1 MGFGYDLCIDIIKGS
16 KREIYMSFLSL
27 VVKNPFRNKTRSS
40 LAIVGIAIG
49 IMVIVALGM
58 VTGGLKASTQSTL
71 KAGAAE
77 ITVVQTG
84 STSFGSGGTL
94 NQTLVADL
102 LPISGVKDT
111 AGILRASNTS
121 TISSSASSSSQTSFG
136 PPGAGVSITGIE
148 TGKLNLM
155 GIDSVNGT
163 LFTNNSA
170 DEVIV
175 GKTAAE
181 GLNQTVGDTINLY
194 GKDFKIVGT
203 FETGNFITDAGI
215 MMSLSTL
222 QNLTGNEDKISNVLV
237 KVTDDANVTTV
248 SKTIEDT
255 YPNELSTTTAE
266 ATAGRINQGLGFI
279 DTATWAISLLAIFI
293 GAVGVINTMIMSVY
307 ERTREIGVLKAV
319 GWKDRRILGMIL
331 GESVVLTLIAF
342 VVGTVVA
349 VVGVELLLT
358 LSPSVGGIITP
369 SYAPDIFIRAF
380 VVAFLVGVIGGLY
393 PAYRA
398 SRLSPTEAL
407 RYE

>member
-1 MGFGYDLCIDIIKGS
+1 VGFGYDLCIDIIKGS

-111 AGILRASNTS
+111 AGILRASNSS

-222 QNLTGNEDKISNVLV
+222 QNLTSNEDKISNVLV

-255 YPNELSTTTAE
+255 YPNELSTTTA
-266 ATAGRINQGLGFI
+266 
-279 DTATWAISLLAIFI
+279 
-293 GAVGVINTMIMSVY
+293 
-307 ERTREIGVLKAV
+307 
-319 GWKDRRILGMIL
+319 
-331 GESVVLTLIAF
+331 
-342 VVGTVVA
+342 
-349 VVGVELLLT
+349 
-358 LSPSVGGIITP
+358 
-369 SYAPDIFIRAF
+369 
-380 VVAFLVGVIGGLY
+380 
-393 PAYRA
+393 
-398 SRLSPTEAL
+398 
-407 RYE
+407 

>member
-1 MGFGYDLCIDIIKGS
+1 LCIVIIKGF
-16 KREIYMSFLSL
+16 KGEIYMSFLSL

-77 ITVVQTG
+77 ITVGQTG
-84 STSFGSGGTL
+84 SNSFGSGGTL
-94 NQTLVADL
+94 NQTFVADL
-102 LPISGVKDT
+102 LVIDGVKDT
-111 AGILRASNTS
+111 GGILRTSNTS
-121 TISSSASSSSQTSFG
+121 TAGASSSSSQASFG
-136 PPGAGVSITGIE
+136 PSGGVSVTGIDVE
-148 TGKLNLM
+148 KLSLV
-155 GIDSVNGT
+155 GVDSVNGT
-163 LFTNNSA
+163 VFTNNSA

-222 QNLTGNEDKISNVLV
+222 QNLTSNEDKVSNILV
-237 KVTDDANVTTV
+237 KVTDNANVTTV

-349 VVGVELLLT
+349 VVGVEVLLT

-369 SYAPDIFIRAF
+369 SFAPDIFIRAF

>member
-1 MGFGYDLCIDIIKGS
+1 
-16 KREIYMSFLSL
+16 MSFLSL
-27 VVKNPFRNKTRSS
+27 VVKNPFRNKTRSA

-84 STSFGSGGTL
+84 SDTFGSGGTL
-94 NQTLVADL
+94 NQSFVSDL
-102 LPISGVKDT
+102 LAIDGVKDT
-111 AGILRASNTS
+111 GGILRASNTS
-121 TISSSASSSSQTSFG
+121 TAGTSSSSSEGSFG
-136 PPGAGVSITGIE
+136 PGGVSVTGIDV
-148 TGKLNLM
+148 GKLNLV

-163 LFTNNSA
+163 IFSNDSA

-194 GKDFKIVGT
+194 GKDFTIVGT

-222 QNLTGNEDKISNVLV
+222 QNLTSNEDKVSNVLV
-237 KVTDDANVTTV
+237 KVTDNANVTTV

-342 VVGTVVA
+342 IVGTVVA

-369 SYAPDIFIRAF
+369 SFAPDIFLRAF

>member
-1 MGFGYDLCIDIIKGS
+1 
-16 KREIYMSFLSL
+16 MSFLSL

-58 VTGGLKASTQSTL
+58 VTGGLKTSTQSTL
-71 KAGAAE
+71 KAGSAE
-77 ITVVQTG
+77 ITAIQTG
-84 STSFGSGGTL
+84 SNSFGSGGTL
-94 NQTLVADL
+94 NESLSTDL
-102 LPISGVKDT
+102 LSINGVKDT

-121 TISSSASSSSQTSFG
+121 TTASTSTSNSSQGGGF
-136 PPGAGVSITGIE
+136 GAGGVTITGIDE
-148 TGKLNLM
+148 GKLSLV

-163 LFTNNSA
+163 AFNNQSN
-170 DEVIV
+170 DEVII
-175 GKTAAE
+175 GKTFVE
-181 GLNQTVGDTINLY
+181 NQNLTVGDTINLY
-194 GKDFKIVGT
+194 GKDFKITGT

-215 MMSLSTL
+215 YMPLSTL
-222 QNLTGNEDKISNVLV
+222 QNLTSNDNKVSAILV
-237 KVTDDANVTTV
+237 KVTDNANVTTV
-248 SKTIEDT
+248 SQNIEAA
-255 YPNELSTTTAE
+255 YPNQLTTTTAE
-266 ATAGRINQGLGFI
+266 AAANRINQGLSFI
-279 DTATWAISLLAIFI
+279 DTASWAISLLAIFI

-319 GWKDRRILGMIL
+319 GWTDKRILAMIL

-349 VVGVELLLT
+349 VVGVEILLT
-358 LSPSVGGIITP
+358 FSPSVEGIIKP
-369 SYAPDIFIRAF
+369 SFALDIFLRAF